1 VTRRRPA
8 KSCVRCRRTCIIG
21 WNWPEGCDDVRSLP
35 GLDGTGRPNC
45 VDCAGIPT
53 SFRCTTCGVED
64 EPFYSHTCL
73 RCSLKRRL
81 SGILD
86 DGSGTVAPAMLPL
99 FNAMVS
105 MGRPRQGLTWL
116 NSAPV
121 RQRLTAL
128 ASGTVPLTHEGIDM
142 FGGGPGREYLRELL
156 MAHGVLPVADKYL
169 LAFERFAKHRLETI
183 DDPGDRQT
191 ITVYLRWRHRRDL
204 VARSEA
210 GVLTARTQNS
220 AQQHTNAAVR
230 FLEWLRTRQV
240 DLAACTQADIDIWFA
255 STANAASVLDFLRWA
270 IRHRRCMPLDV
281 PSGRLGPRVVSSER
295 HRKEVLGRLLT
306 DDGISLRDRVV
317 GCLVVLLA
325 QPVTRICTLR
335 TTDVV
340 ERDGLVDIRFG
351 REMIEL
357 PRAVG
362 ALVIAH
368 VQSRSRMATAANSG
382 SSWLFPGNSPNQHVV
397 ARQLSRRMARL
408 GISISDRQAAL
419 HQLVRDVPAPIVAL
433 ALGFNPT
440 TTTRAAAGLGTDWA
454 AYAAL
459 RSRQTSRSH

>member
-1 VTRRRPA
+1 MMVA
-8 KSCVRCRRTCIIG
+8 ARCFG
-21 WNWPEGCDDVRSLP
+21 D
-35 GLDGTGRPNC
+35 
-45 VDCAGIPT
+45 
-53 SFRCTTCGVED
+53 
-64 EPFYSHTCL
+64 
-73 RCSLKRRL
+73 
-81 SGILD
+81 
-86 DGSGTVAPAMLPL
+86 
-99 FNAMVS
+99 
-105 MGRPRQGLTWL
+105 RPRR
-116 NSAPV
+116 SARPC
-121 RQRLTAL
+121 
-128 ASGTVPLTHEGIDM
+128 S
-142 FGGGPGREYLRELL
+142 
-156 MAHGVLPVADKYL
+156 
-169 LAFERFAKHRLETI
+169 
-183 DDPGDRQT
+183 
-191 ITVYLRWRHRRDL
+191 
-204 VARSEA
+204 
-210 GVLTARTQNS
+210 
-220 AQQHTNAAVR
+220 
-230 FLEWLRTRQV
+230 
-240 DLAACTQADIDIWFA
+240 
-255 STANAASVLDFLRWA
+255 
-270 IRHRRCMPLDV
+270 
-281 PSGRLGPRVVSSER
+281 
-295 HRKEVLGRLLT
+295 
-306 DDGISLRDRVV
+306 
-317 GCLVVLLA
+317 
-325 QPVTRICTLR
+325 VTRICTLR

>member
-1 VTRRRPA
+1 VCTN
-8 KSCVRCRRTCIIG
+8 CVRHGVRTHGRC
-21 WNWPEGCDDVRSLP
+21 PGCDDVRSLP